1 MPGQISSSVMQPF
14 GVVVGARVEL
24 VASLARAVS
33 DGGMILHE
41 CVHKPA
47 ELLRALQ
54 HLRADLVLL
63 DANLG
68 SPHGGVEL
76 VASGAIG
83 EDTATVLVSDEV
95 DEELLERTR
104 RVGADGF
111 LGWPASRLQVE
122 ATICAAL
129 GARRFRPPPADGQVQ
144 ATAVLH
150 RIARELAGVQHLLPV
165 VPMSPALRPLPE
177 LDSLSPREWEVLRGL
192 VSHQRVPTLAREMH
206 ISPHTV
212 RNHLKAIFAKLSVH
226 SQAELLEKVVDRNA
240 SRLLSLEADE
250 A

>member
-1 MPGQISSSVMQPF
+1 MK
-14 GVVVGARVEL
+14 R
-24 VASLARAVS
+24 R
-33 DGGMILHE
+33 
-41 CVHKPA
+41 CR
-47 ELLRALQ
+47 RALQ

-111 LGWPASRLQVE
+111 LVWPASRLQVE

-150 RIARELAGVQHLLPV
+150 RIARELAGVTGKDARLVELILSESRSV
-165 VPMSPALRPLPE
+165 IRARGRPMRPDE
-177 LDSLSPREWEVLRGL
+177 VCAASTNRSNSSRCSKAGSINTSPRRSSGGKN
-192 VSHQRVPTLAREMH
+192 PCKLA
-206 ISPHTV
+206 
-212 RNHLKAIFAKLSVH
+212 
-226 SQAELLEKVVDRNA
+226 
-240 SRLLSLEADE
+240 
-250 A
+250 